1 MVKYIPY
8 KQLFIY
14 YKSRKNEGVHMEINI
29 GIIAII
35 VLAIAI
41 LAILASGYV
50 KASPNKAYI
59 ISGIKRE
66 PKVLIGR
73 AGIKIPFLEKK
84 DELILKQ
91 ISIDIKTNGYIPT
104 KDFIGVDIDA
114 VAKVRVLTQRDVTVN
129 AKGEVVAGAD
139 ANKRITTEMAN
150 AAMKNFLNMNEDQ
163 IRDALTDSLQ
173 GNMREIIGT
182 QCLKEL
188 CNDRKTF
195 GDEVQAKA
203 QKDMN
208 ALGIWIES
216 CNIQKI
222 EDENNL
228 ITALGQ
234 DNMSQIQKDASVAKA
249 QADRDVA
256 IARAQAQKDA
266 NDAQVIAETE
276 IAQKQTELAIKKAE
290 LKKESDIK
298 KAEADAAYKI
308 QEEEQRKT
316 VEITTAN
323 ANLARQE
330 KELELK
336 EREVSIKEK
345 ALEAEVKKTAEANKY
360 AAQQKADAE
369 QYERQKRAEAELFE
383 IQRQAEAEKAKSEA
397 ERFAKEQAAEAVKAA
412 GLAEAAAVAAKG
424 KAEAEAIQAK
434 AEAEAAGILK
444 KAEAMKQ
451 YGDAAR
457 QQMELDTLKVYFEQL
472 PKIAEAVAKGYMN
485 VDSIKMFGG
494 DSSKLAGD
502 IMTTVTQVTDGI
514 KESTGLDIN
523 EMLAKGFAKEKAEDT
538 KPVENVEKNN
548 TGNDY
553 QEV

>member
-114 VAKVRVLTQRDVTVN
+114 VAKVRVLIQRDVTVN

-523 EMLAKGFAKEKAEDT
+523 EMLAKGFAKET
-538 KPVENVEKNN
+538 KSEE
-548 TGNDY
+548 TGSTANADY
-553 QEV
+553 HEVKPE

>member
-412 GLAEAAAVAAKG
+412 GLAEA
-424 KAEAEAIQAK
+424 
-434 AEAEAAGILK
+434 EAAGILK

-523 EMLAKGFAKEKAEDT
+523 EMLAKGFAKET
-538 KPVENVEKNN
+538 KSEE
-548 TGNDY
+548 TGSTANADY
-553 QEV
+553 HEVKPE

>member
-1 MVKYIPY
+1 MVKYISY

-14 YKSRKNEGVHMEINI
+14 YESRKNEGVHMEINI
-29 GIIAII
+29 GIIAIV

-139 ANKRITTEMAN
+139 SNKRITTEMAN

-514 KESTGLDIN
+514 KESTGLDIH
-523 EMLAKGFAKEKAEDT
+523 EMLAKGFAKEKAEDA
-538 KPVENVEKNN
+538 KNVEKND

>member
-129 AKGEVVAGAD
+129 AKGEVVAGSD
-139 ANKRITTEMAN
+139 PNKRITTEMAN

-256 IARAQAQKDA
+256 VARAQAQKDA

-523 EMLAKGFAKEKAEDT
+523 EMLAKGFAKET
-538 KPVENVEKNN
+538 KSEE
-548 TGNDY
+548 TGSTANADY
-553 QEV
+553 HEVKPE